1 MFQDSIMSEQKNKKV
16 GITEVVLRDGH
27 QSLLATRF
35 TLADM
40 LPIARKIDEVGY
52 WSAETWG
59 GATFDACIRYLNEDP
74 WERLRALKKAMPNT
88 KQQMLLR
95 GQNLVGYKHY
105 SDETVSLFI
114 QKASDNG
121 VDVFRIFDALNDFN
135 NIELALKEV
144 KANGKHAQGA
154 MAYTTSPVHNLDT
167 WLDYAK
173 KIEDSGAD
181 SVAIKDMAG
190 ILKPYDAY
198 ELVTLLKKNLS
209 IPVHMQ
215 CHATTGMSTASNL
228 KAIEAGI
235 DNIDTS
241 ISSMSM
247 TYGHSPTETLVSMFS
262 GRDQDFDLDI
272 NLLGDISDYFRS
284 IREKYSEFEGTLKGV
299 DSSMLTKQV
308 PGGMLS
314 NLESQLKAINQE
326 DKLEDVKK
334 EIPLVRADLGYPP
347 LVTPVSQIIGA
358 QSLLNVTETV
368 RYGKLT
374 SETKRLAL
382 GSYGELPGK
391 VKKEILEMASSDR
404 PEEEEEKDVDELKNE
419 FQSICNDNNLP
430 DLSDNLESLLT
441 YILFSNIAVT
451 FFKGRSF

>member
-1 MFQDSIMSEQKNKKV
+1 MPSKKNQKV

-40 LPIARKIDEVGY
+40 LPIAKKLDEVGY
-52 WSAETWG
+52 WSIESWG
-59 GATFDACIRYLNEDP
+59 GATFDSCIRYLNEDP

-95 GQNLVGYKHY
+95 GKNLVGYKHY

-114 QKASDNG
+114 QKAAENG

-135 NIELALKEV
+135 NIDFAIKQV
-144 KANGKHAQGA
+144 KKNGKHAQGA
-154 MAYTTSPVHNLDT
+154 IAYTTSPVHNLST

-173 KIEDSGAD
+173 KVEDSGAD
-181 SVAIKDMAG
+181 SFAIKDMAG
-190 ILKPYDAY
+190 ILKPYDAF
-198 ELVTLLKKNLS
+198 ELVTALKENLS
-209 IPVHMQ
+209 IPIHMQ

-247 TYGHSPTETLVSMFS
+247 TYGHSATETLVSMFS
-262 GRDQDFDLDI
+262 DRETDLGLDI
-272 NLLGDISDYFRS
+272 NLLGEISNYFRV
-284 IREKYSEFEGTLKGV
+284 IREKYSEFEGSLKGV
-299 DSSMLTKQV
+299 DSSMLIKQV

-326 DKLEDVKK
+326 DKLEEIK
-334 EIPLVRADLGYPP
+334 EEIARVREDFGFPP

-358 QSLLNVTETV
+358 QSLLNVTEDS
-368 RYGKLT
+368 RYGSLT
-374 SETKRLAL
+374 SETKKLVL
-382 GSYGELPGK
+382 GAYGELPGN
-391 VKKEILEMASSDR
+391 I
-404 PEEEEEKDVDELKNE
+404 EEKIIKIASEDPPEKELEKTLNETEKEFKN
-419 FQSICNDNNLP
+419 ICNENDLP
-430 DLSDNLESLLT
+430 DLSGNTESLLT
-441 YILFSNIAVT
+441 YALFSNIAVK
-451 FFKGRSF
+451 FFKERDFK